1 MPKDFGFL
9 VDDIKVSQNQ
19 VANHLFRLEDY
30 AMCELGEKAENDDAF
45 LYEHV
50 LSPSQDLIPWFAGFE
65 SNLASTV
72 VPSNLIF
79 NQRKKF
85 MHDVRTLF
93 WYDHYLY

>member
-1 MPKDFGFL
+1 
-9 VDDIKVSQNQ
+9 
-19 VANHLFRLEDY
+19 
-30 AMCELGEKAENDDAF
+30 MCELGEKAENDDAF

-50 LSPSQDLIPWFAGFE
+50 LSSSQDLIPWFAGFE

-79 NQRKKF
+79 NQRKEF
-85 MHDVRTLF
+85 MHDVRTFF